1 MKTTQLSVSFQHKVS
16 FAVAFTAVTLQT
28 SVVFQNV
35 AFTPLG
41 SDGCGEVVGGSEL
54 VGGGE
59 VGVVGAVDG
68 IVAFSVVVFAAVTLD
83 SVVFCASVVT
93 VGGDVGACVV
103 AEAADV
109 VSSSSSVIWML
120 S

>member
-1 MKTTQLSVSFQHKVS
+1 M
-16 FAVAFTAVTLQT
+16 QT

-41 SDGCGEVVGGSEL
+41 SDGCGEVVGG
-54 VGGGE
+54 GE
-59 VGVVGAVDG
+59 VCVVGAVDG
-68 IVAFSVVVFAAVTLD
+68 IVAFSVVAFAAVTLD

-93 VGGDVGACVV
+93 VGDDVGACVV